1 MKLIFQF
8 SGTIIFSLIQKAR
21 LLETTKE
28 EGNQAFRNQ
37 DYAKALERYTTA
49 LAVDPLNT
57 NTNAKLYNNRGTVNY
72 KLNNKT
78 ECIED
83 CTKAINLDATYIKPY
98 LRRAKW
104 YVPYCYSKLCLYVN
118 SMCECY

>member
-1 MKLIFQF
+1 MEERMTLIFQF
-8 SGTIIFSLIQKAR
+8 SGIIIFSLIQKAR

-104 YVPYCYSKLCLYVN
+104 YVPYSYSKLYLYVK
-118 SMCECY
+118 